1 MKLQF
6 KVFLL
11 LAMLATTS
19 RAANWS
25 NSATATGKVTCQMA
39 DGSIEPLKNVVVKLL
54 DKDLVHHDLFGETRT
69 REDGRFRVEGTG
81 GDRYKPEPFIQ
92 VVYDYQGE
100 YGHMEVVGSARVTR
114 KFNTPV
120 KKVPSNPYPLGISFG
135 EIQISDDHCRAYV
148 LFLQAMKD
156 YYKRT
161 GSKVPYSTLH
171 IRTHGPIHGG
181 TPWAIRS
188 RVILP
193 KGFEMNFERA
203 KHELG
208 HTVRQTLV
216 SIEYNAH
223 TTCDNVQWYLL
234 DHAVLTCMRLQ
245 VYA

>member
-1 MKLQF
+1 MQVQF
-6 KVFLL
+6 KVSLL
-11 LAMLATTS
+11 LAMLVATAHAATTWTDLTTGS
-19 RAANWS
+19 
-25 NSATATGKVTCQMA
+25 GKVTCQMA

-54 DKDLVHHDLFGETRT
+54 DKDLILHDLFGETRT
-69 REDGRFRVEGTG
+69 GEDGKFRVSGTG

-92 VVYDYQGE
+92 IVYDYQGK
-100 YGHMEVVGSARVTR
+100 YGHMAVVGSAKVTR

-120 KKVPSNPYPLGISFG
+120 VKLPWTSKPHPLGISFG
-135 EIQISDDHCRAYV
+135 DIQISDDHCRAYV

-156 YYKRT
+156 YYERT
-161 GSKVPYSTLH
+161 GSKVPYNTLH
-171 IRTHGPIHGG
+171 VRTHGPIHGG

-216 SIEYNAH
+216 S
-223 TTCDNVQWYLL
+223 TS
-234 DHAVLTCMRLQ
+234 RG
-245 VYA
+245 